1 MNRQER
7 IKRDRITNKLLA
19 VLDLNYPQ
27 YDDLNYRKTIS
38 INNIVRFSSVLQ
50 FNRRELDTNHTT
62 YIMTV
67 NFLEG
72 RMVEC

>member
-1 MNRQER
+1 MTRQER

-27 YDDLNYRKTIS
+27 YDDLNYRKRIS
-38 INNIVRFSSVLQ
+38 INNIIRASSVLQ
-50 FNRRELDTNHTT
+50 FNRGELDTNHTM

-72 RMVEC
+72 RMAQC

>member
-27 YDDLNYRKTIS
+27 YDDLNYGKRIS
-38 INNIVRFSSVLQ
+38 INNLISQYSVLR
-50 FNRRELDTNHTT
+50 FVRGDFDNNHIMYT
-62 YIMTV
+62 MTV
-67 NFLEG
+67 NFLGG
-72 RMVEC
+72 RV